1 MKRKKSEKASFTV
14 EISLLM
20 SILLPILLCLI
31 YTGFYMH
38 DRAFLEGAA
47 LEAAC
52 TASLYTGEERQKEY
66 TENRE
71 KALLNERLFGVYSI
85 TGNVELEKEKVKVS
99 YSGKFQIPGMM
110 AKLFGKTSLP
120 IEATAEADFKDARKA
135 VNKIYSLSKMLK
147 GGKD

>member
-20 SILLPILLCLI
+20 SILLPILMCLI

-52 TASLYTGEERQKEY
+52 TASLYAGEEIQEEY

-71 KALLNERLFGVYSI
+71 KASKSFVQWKISDTWNGSKASWKNQSAN
-85 TGNVELEKEKVKVS
+85 GS
-99 YSGKFQIPGMM
+99 Y
-110 AKLFGKTSLP
+110 
-120 IEATAEADFKDARKA
+120 
-135 VNKIYSLSKMLK
+135 
-147 GGKD
+147 GGS